1 MLAYV
6 FNCDKLRKIKKMCTD
21 GSHVTCSDSGE
32 KETWSNF
39 VVNCCILAILFEKVM
54 FPKSFRHAGRVE
66 NMDEY
71 LQSLGL
77 WRKVIPKDGAS
88 LYRVVAEQVKRQL

>member
-1 MLAYV
+1 MFGEFVERL
-6 FNCDKLRKIKKMCTD
+6 FCDF
-21 GSHVTCSDSGE
+21 VGE
-32 KETWSNF
+32 AL
-39 VVNCCILAILFEKVM
+39 VLLILLEKAM

-88 LYRVVAEQVKRQL
+88 LYRVAAEQVSCNWYKISVCSSTV

>member
-1 MLAYV
+1 
-6 FNCDKLRKIKKMCTD
+6 
-21 GSHVTCSDSGE
+21 
-32 KETWSNF
+32 
-39 VVNCCILAILFEKVM
+39 M
-54 FPKSFRHAGRVE
+54 FPKSVRHAGRVE

-88 LYRVVAEQVKRQL
+88 LYRVVAEQVRRRKAVFTLYATYGVHYM

>member
-1 MLAYV
+1 V
-6 FNCDKLRKIKKMCTD
+6 FGSGRKKRVVICD
-21 GSHVTCSDSGE
+21 
-32 KETWSNF
+32 F
-39 VVNCCILAILFEKVM
+39 VGKAM

-88 LYRVVAEQVKRQL
+88 LYRVVAEQVRYDVVTSTK

>member
-1 MLAYV
+1 MLA
-6 FNCDKLRKIKKMCTD
+6 
-21 GSHVTCSDSGE
+21 
-32 KETWSNF
+32 
-39 VVNCCILAILFEKVM
+39 
-54 FPKSFRHAGRVE
+54 KSLRHAGRVE

-88 LYRVVAEQVKRQL
+88 LYRVVAQQVRLLHVLCGRV

>member
-1 MLAYV
+1 MTARYHCSAV
-6 FNCDKLRKIKKMCTD
+6 FI
-21 GSHVTCSDSGE
+21 GE
-32 KETWSNF
+32 
-39 VVNCCILAILFEKVM
+39 VLILTILFAKVM
-54 FPKSFRHAGRVE
+54 FPKAVRHAGRVE

-88 LYRVVAEQVKRQL
+88 LYRVVAEQVRGDERNVASRKD

>member
-1 MLAYV
+1 MAVL
-6 FNCDKLRKIKKMCTD
+6 L
-21 GSHVTCSDSGE
+21 E
-32 KETWSNF
+32 K
-39 VVNCCILAILFEKVM
+39 AM
-54 FPKSFRHAGRVE
+54 FPKSYRHAGRVE

-88 LYRVVAEQVKRQL
+88 LYRVVAEQVIST

>member
-1 MLAYV
+1 MIVVLAAEFDV
-6 FNCDKLRKIKKMCTD
+6 LSDFVEKI
-21 GSHVTCSDSGE
+21 
-32 KETWSNF
+32 
-39 VVNCCILAILFEKVM
+39 M
-54 FPKSFRHAGRVE
+54 FPKSVRHAGRVE

-88 LYRVVAEQVKRQL
+88 LYRVVAEQVRRRKAVFTLYATYGVHYM